1 MKSVEIYVS
10 GRVQGVGYRYFVVS
24 KAFSEEKVQSYPIK
38 GYTKNMYDGRV
49 KIIACG
55 DKLNL
60 DLFIQ
65 ELRKGPTFARVKNLE
80 ISDLTAS
87 THYDNFRVEF

>member
-1 MKSVEIYVS
+1 MRSVEIYVS

-24 KAFSEEKVQSYPIK
+24 KANMYKIK

>member
-24 KAFSEEKVQSYPIK
+24 KANMYKIK

>member
-1 MKSVEIYVS
+1 MRSVEIYVS

-24 KAFSEEKVQSYPIK
+24 KANMYKIK

-65 ELRKGPTFARVKNLE
+65 ELRKGPTFARVKSLE